1 MIVLTGVSEPGPP
14 TRAPKRCLH
23 KPWLGSLRNLGSV
36 CGGCQTPL
44 QTSTTGLQG
53 IQDPSP
59 VAAGRDLSTAQ
70 CRAGLGQLLLP
81 LFALCRP
88 CSKFKQQFNIM
99 VNTEARQS
107 LGVGLGHPKLRFSVQ
122 NSDTSFLGMS

>member
-1 MIVLTGVSEPGPP
+1 MSKQAVAWEFEEFGF
-14 TRAPKRCLH
+14 
-23 KPWLGSLRNLGSV
+23 SLWRMSN
-36 CGGCQTPL
+36 T
-44 QTSTTGLQG
+44 TSDFNHWLQG